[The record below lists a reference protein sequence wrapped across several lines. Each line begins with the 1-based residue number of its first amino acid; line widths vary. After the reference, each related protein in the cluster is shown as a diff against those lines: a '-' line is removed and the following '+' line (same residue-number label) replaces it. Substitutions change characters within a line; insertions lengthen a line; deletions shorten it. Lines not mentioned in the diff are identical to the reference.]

1 MDMKINLASLL
12 ADKGV
17 NAENIDAKK
26 LVIET
31 PDGKIISADFPSIA
45 KTRFFGMDVLLILAD
60 LKDEGTEGDKQG
72 NE

>member
-1 MDMKINLASLL
+1 MNNMSMKIDLASLL

-17 NAENIDAKK
+17 NAEGIDAKK
-26 LVIET
+26 LTIET
-31 PDGKIISADFPSIA
+31 SDGKVLSADSPSIA

-60 LKDEGTEGDKQG
+60 LKDEQTS